1 MNAGKR
7 KALEG
12 AERLP
17 LSQKA
22 KGKRE
27 GTTGGRN
34 QIWKPGKQEPKSER
48 RDPESDLLLIF
59 NFSFPIVHFFAPP
72 HGCLIPAQASN
83 ASPTGVPVT
92 EKGTAATTP
101 RNNAF
106 KAATRRESPWNRR

>member
-27 GTTGGRN
+27 RTTGGRN
-34 QIWKPGKQEPKSER
+34 QIWKTGKQERDSEL
-48 RDPESDLLLIF
+48 EVSDRARFSIF
-59 NFSFPIVHFFAPP
+59 NFSFPIFHFFAPP
-72 HGCLIPAQASN
+72 HGCLIPAQANN
-83 ASPTGVPVT
+83 ANPTGVPVT